1 MNLQISA
8 SCSPASKKKHI
19 GSANSVKLPRETHKV
34 TMIVVLQWDS
44 RMTGAYGSGLL
55 GQGDAPWASGLHTVD
70 DSDS

>member
-1 MNLQISA
+1 
-8 SCSPASKKKHI
+8 
-19 GSANSVKLPRETHKV
+19 
-34 TMIVVLQWDS
+34 MIVVLQWDS